1 MTTTKM
7 RPFRDTIPL
16 HEARSLI
23 DGAIRPLDRR
33 ERVPLS
39 DANGRVLASD
49 AAATADVPPF
59 ARAAMDGYAVRAADT
74 QGASRAQPKTLVC
87 IEKVFTGQMPARQV
101 GAGECTEIATGAP
114 MPPGADAVVM
124 VEETDPETSGGVR
137 VFAPGLRFKMPW
149 HRVHKVSAMEQ
160 SIDLSHTREGLRA
173 MAADGMALQFD
184 ANLRFEADREHLE
197 RFLFALEAPM
207 PHVTGV
213 FTCLLRN
220 EIANV
225 GAAGT
230 EDSYGLIRRERG
242 NISTR
247 CSTGP
252 PRAVCR
258 QPVSAGPAAQPF
270 GCMWTETW

>member
-1 MTTTKM
+1 MPTTKM

-16 HEARSLI
+16 EEAQSLI
-23 DGAIRPLDRR
+23 NGVVRPLDRR

-49 AAATADVPPF
+49 AVATADVPPF

-137 VFAPGLRFKMPW
+137 VFAP
-149 HRVHKVSAMEQ
+149 
-160 SIDLSHTREGLRA
+160 
-173 MAADGMALQFD
+173 AAPGQ
-184 ANLRFEADREHLE
+184 NIGRQGAD
-197 RFLFALEAPM
+197 
-207 PHVTGV
+207 
-213 FTCLLRN
+213 
-220 EIANV
+220 I
-225 GAAGT
+225 
-230 EDSYGLIRRERG
+230 
-242 NISTR
+242 
-247 CSTGP
+247 
-252 PRAVCR
+252 
-258 QPVSAGPAAQPF
+258 
-270 GCMWTETW
+270 